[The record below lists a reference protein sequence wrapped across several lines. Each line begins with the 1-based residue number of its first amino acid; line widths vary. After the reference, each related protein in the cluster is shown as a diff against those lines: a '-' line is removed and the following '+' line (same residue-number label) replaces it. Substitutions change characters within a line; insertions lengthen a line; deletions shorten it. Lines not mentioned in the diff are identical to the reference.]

1 MFVFPDQGNEI
12 LRYCDHIIEELQ
24 QLDAEQWCIDK
35 GFGKL
40 QAFVLI
46 AFIETEILGDTKQ

>member
-24 QLDAEQWCIDK
+24 QLREQYACDGSLEDETVNCK
-35 GFGKL
+35 R
-40 QAFVLI
+40 LI
-46 AFIETEILGDTKQ
+46 GQILGDTKQ